1 MEFNGL
7 PRTRGNAAWRD
18 HIIISDPSTG
28 KRYLLLVENI
38 YWVEFGEEINYSYPE
53 INPEVQA
60 TLMITE

>member
-1 MEFNGL
+1 MVYQGHVETVG
-7 PRTRGNAAWRD
+7 RD

-28 KRYLLLVENI
+28 KRYLLLMENI

-60 TLMITE
+60 TLMTTE